1 MPYISQLMHAD
12 GSDLLD
18 TMNSEEQEVCR
29 NNIIRRPKRLHISRV
44 DEVGDGDEEA
54 ITKWVKY
61 K

>member
-54 ITKWVKY
+54 ITK
-61 K
+61 